1 MTKNRLNDKAEVYFT
16 RAQEWHDEYK
26 ALRAIILKNE
36 DLTEDYKWMH
46 PCYTLNDKNVV
57 LIHGFKDYCALLFQK
72 GALMKDPEHK
82 LIQQTKNVQ
91 AARQLRFTSL
101 AQIEAESEMIAAY
114 VDEAVEIE
122 RSGKKVEMKKTEEY
136 DMPQELQAAL
146 EADEQLNEAFNN
158 LTPGRQRQYMYFI
171 GQAKRE
177 ATRKARVEKY
187 KAQILAGKGMND

>member
-1 MTKNRLNDKAEVYFT
+1 MTKNRLNDKAEAYFT

-46 PCYTLNDKNVV
+46 PCYTLNGKNVV
-57 LIHGFKDYCALLFQK
+57 LIHGFKDYCALLFHK

-122 RSGKKVEMKKTEEY
+122 HSGKKVEMKKTEEY

-158 LTPGRQRQYMYFI
+158 ITPGRQRQYMYFI

>member
-1 MTKNRLNDKAEVYFT
+1 MTENRLNDKAEAFFT
-16 RAQEWHDEYK
+16 RAKDWHDEYK

-46 PCYTLNDKNVV
+46 PCYTLNGKNVV
-57 LIHGFKDYCALLFQK
+57 LIHGFKDYCALLFHK
-72 GALMKDPEHK
+72 GALMKDPKHQ

-101 AQIEAESEMIAAY
+101 AQIEAESDMILDY
-114 VDEAVEIE
+114 VNEAVDIE
-122 RSGKKVEMKKTEEY
+122 RAGKKVEMKKTEDY

-146 EADEQLNEAFNN
+146 EADEQLKAAFNK

-187 KAQILAGKGMND
+187 KAHILEGKGMND

>member
-1 MTKNRLNDKAEVYFT
+1 MTKNRINDKADAYFT
-16 RAQEWHDEYK
+16 RAQAWHDEYK
-26 ALRAIILKNE
+26 ALRDIIFQNK
-36 DLTEDYKWMH
+36 DLEEDYKWMH
-46 PCYTLNDKNVV
+46 PCYTLNGKNVV
-57 LIHGFKDYCALLFQK
+57 LIHGFKDYCALLFHK

-101 AQIEAESEMIAAY
+101 DQIEAESEMILAY
-114 VDEAVEIE
+114 VNEAVEIE
-122 RSGKKVEMKKTEEY
+122 RAGKKVEMKKTEEY
-136 DMPQELQAAL
+136 DMPQELREAL
-146 EADEQLNEAFNN
+146 ETDEQLNEAFNK

-177 ATRKARVEKY
+177 TTRKARVDKY